1 MPAEEATKVEP
12 QAEADAKMVD
22 LPDDGPVIDVEL
34 PKKIEKTINPDPEPE
49 AVATEVKTDETASSE
64 EMDDYGKKV
73 QSRIDK
79 LTKRIRESERREQ
92 AAIQYAQGVQAE
104 QNKLQNKVRSLD
116 TGYLTEFSTRVEA
129 ETAETKKAL
138 KAALDAGDIDKQVEA
153 NQKLARLAIE
163 HERVKA
169 TQAQRERLKKEME
182 ARGIDPNQP
191 QMPQQPVQPQQPQP
205 QPQQTPPPPPDPKA
219 EDWASKNTWFGE
231 DEPMTLTSFSIH
243 RKLME
248 EGFDPQSD
256 SYYNEIDKRMKETF
270 PHKFENTQQ
279 VSPTQTVA
287 SANRGGPVRRKGT
300 VRLTPSQVAI
310 AKKLG
315 VPLSEYAKYV
325 KE

>member
-1 MPAEEATKVEP
+1 MPAEEATKVET

-22 LPDDGPVIDVEL
+22 IPDTGPAVDVEL
-34 PKKIEKTINPDPEPE
+34 PSKTEKTINPDPESE
-49 AVATEVKTDETASSE
+49 AVETEVQTETASTE

-79 LTKRIRESERREQ
+79 LTKKLRETERREQ
-92 AAIQYAQGVQAE
+92 AAVQYAQGVQAE
-104 QNKLQNKVRSLD
+104 QAKLQNKVKSLD
-116 TGYLTEFSTRVEA
+116 SGYLNEFSTRVEA

-191 QMPQQPVQPQQPQP
+191 QMPQQPVQPQR
-205 QPQQTPPPPPDPKA
+205 QTPPPPPDPKA
-219 EDWASKNTWFGE
+219 EEWASKNTWFGE

-248 EGFDPQSD
+248 EGFDPSSD
-256 SYYNEIDKRMKETF
+256 SYYNEIDKRMKDTF
-270 PHKFENTQQ
+270 PHKFEDTKQ

>member
-1 MPAEEATKVEP
+1 MPAETKVET
-12 QAEADAKMVD
+12 QAEADEKMVD
-22 LPDDGPVIDVEL
+22 LPSEGKSIDVEV
-34 PKKIEKTINPDPEPE
+34 PTDSIKIVNSDDDQDVDVGEKEVTE
-49 AVATEVKTDETASSE
+49 AASETEVE
-64 EMDDYGKKV
+64 DYGKKV

-79 LTKRIRESERREQ
+79 LTKKLRESERREQ
-92 AAIQYAQGVQAE
+92 AAIHYAQGVQAE
-104 QNKLQNKVRSLD
+104 QGKLQTKVKSLD
-116 TGYLTEFSTRVEA
+116 SGYLNEFSTRVEA
-129 ETAETKKAL
+129 ETAETKKEL
-138 KAALDAGDIDKQVEA
+138 KAALDSGDIDKQVDA

-163 HERVKA
+163 HERVRA

-191 QMPQQPVQPQQPQP
+191 QMPQQPVNQPPQP
-205 QPQQTPPPPPDPKA
+205 QAPPPPDPKA
-219 EDWASKNTWFGE
+219 EGWAEKNKWFGE

-256 SYYNEIDKRMKETF
+256 MYYNEIDKRMKDTF
-270 PHKFENTQQ
+270 PHRFDETK
-279 VSPTQTVA
+279 SLPPTQSVA

>member
-1 MPAEEATKVEP
+1 MPAEEAKKVES

-22 LPDDGPVIDVEL
+22 LPSEGDSVDVKLDSTEKRINKEDDIEVVNESKEVVIED
-34 PKKIEKTINPDPEPE
+34 K
-49 AVATEVKTDETASSE
+49 AETASE
-64 EMDDYGKKV
+64 GEMDDYGKKV

-79 LTKRIRESERREQ
+79 LTKKVREAERREQ
-92 AAIQYAQGVQAE
+92 AAIEFAQGVQQKQAE
-104 QNKLQNKVRSLD
+104 LQRKARQLD
-116 TGYLTEFSTRVEA
+116 TGYVKEFATRVEA
-129 ETAETKKAL
+129 QTAEVKKQL
-138 KAALDAGDIDKQVEA
+138 KEAMDLGDFDKQVEA
-153 NQKLARLAIE
+153 QQKLARLSVEGDRAKKSIE
-163 HERVKA
+163 
-169 TQAQRERLKKEME
+169 QRERLKKEME
-182 ARGIDPNQP
+182 ARGVDPEQP
-191 QMPQQPVQPQQPQP
+191 RMPNPQQMQPPAA
-205 QPQQTPPPPPDPKA
+205 PPPPPDPKA
-219 EDWASKNTWFGE
+219 EAWAEKNDWFGK

-248 EGFDPQSD
+248 EGFDPTSD
-256 SYYNEIDKRMKETF
+256 SYYSEIDKRMKDTF
-270 PHKFENTQQ
+270 PHKFEQQ

>member
-1 MPAEEATKVEP
+1 MPAIET
-12 QAEADAKMVD
+12 QAEADEKMVD
-22 LPDDGPVIDVEL
+22 LPSTGASIDVEIDD
-34 PKKIEKTINPDPEPE
+34 KETIINKDDGVEVINE
-49 AVATEVKTDETASSE
+49 STEVVIEDKKETASE
-64 EMDDYGKKV
+64 GEMEDYGKKV

-79 LTKRIRESERREQ
+79 LTKKVREAERREQ
-92 AAIQYAQGVQAE
+92 AAIQFAQGVQAE
-104 QNKLQNKVRSLD
+104 QGKLQSKVKSLD
-116 TGYLTEFSTRVEA
+116 SGYLNEFATRVEA

-138 KAALDAGDIDKQVEA
+138 KLALDTGDVDKQVEA

-163 HERVKA
+163 HERVSA

-182 ARGIDPNQP
+182 SRGVNPNQP
-191 QMPQQPVQPQQPQP
+191 QMPQQAQYQPPPQDP
-205 QPQQTPPPPPDPKA
+205 SPPPDPKA
-219 EDWASKNTWFGE
+219 ESWASKNSWFGE

-248 EGFDPQSD
+248 EGFDPKSD
-256 SYYNEIDKRMKETF
+256 SYYSEIDNRMKETF
-270 PHKFENTQQ
+270 PHKFETQ

-310 AKKLG
+310 SKKLG